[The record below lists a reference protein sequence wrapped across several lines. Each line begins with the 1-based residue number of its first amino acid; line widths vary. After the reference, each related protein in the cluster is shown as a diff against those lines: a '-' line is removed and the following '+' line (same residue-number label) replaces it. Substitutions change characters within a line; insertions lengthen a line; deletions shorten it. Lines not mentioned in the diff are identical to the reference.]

1 MGSLEYLGD
10 GVGAGEIGV
19 ELLGKFLGYLVDVVY
34 LVELLLSPVFVNIFG
49 TYFAVV
55 AVGVYD
61 PFFEEGLPLEC
72 FDDIGL
78 QVLIFSYLAGLLYLF
93 FGSFVVCVGNDFFV
107 VVDAFLWYWGE
118 QYKSGEGTEARE
130 GYVGLS

>member
-1 MGSLEYLGD
+1 M
-10 GVGAGEIGV
+10 
-19 ELLGKFLGYLVDVVY
+19 
-34 LVELLLSPVFVNIFG
+34 ELLLSPVFVNIFS

-118 QYKSGEGTEARE
+118 QYESGEGTEARE
-130 GYVGLS
+130 GYVGLSWGEYAVDVDNSFIEGETLAFMDGDCPSEA